1 VTQVGAGGDLAL
13 SPAPAVGFSGAAAFD
28 GDGKFAGLAVL
39 RPVVVAT
46 TAATNTPPATQAV
59 LVTGDTV
66 RDFLKAN
73 DVTASGT
80 SADAKAAAVR
90 VICVRK

>member
-1 VTQVGAGGDLAL
+1 
-13 SPAPAVGFSGAAAFD
+13 
-28 GDGKFAGLAVL
+28 VL

-46 TAATNTPPATQAV
+46 TAIANTPPATQAV
-59 LVTGDTV
+59 LVSGDAV

-73 DVTASGT
+73 DVTASGIST
-80 SADAKAAAVR
+80 DAKAAAVR